1 MRKRKKEITLMF
13 LSALCCLMLLAGCGS
28 KEKNPAEGEKNEEVQ
43 SAGTDSLQEISGSG
57 EQKGTENIGEFSTED
72 VQGNS
77 YTQEMF
83 GDYDL
88 TMVNVFATWCGPC
101 ISEIPD
107 LEKLYGE
114 MKEQG
119 VNVAGI
125 VLDAADGSG
134 NPDAEAV
141 EKAKLLAEKTGA
153 SYPFLVPDTGYFGGR
168 LAGINAVPETFFVD
182 KEGNII
188 GETYSGS
195 RSFEEWKEIVAK
207 ELENISQ

>member
-13 LSALCCLMLLAGCGS
+13 LSGLCCLTLLAGCGS
-28 KEKNPAEGEKNEEVQ
+28 KENNPAEGEENEEVQ
-43 SAGTDSLQEISGSG
+43 SAGTDSFQEISDSG

-141 EKAKLLAEKTGA
+141 EKSETAGGENRGVLSVPGTGRGL
-153 SYPFLVPDTGYFGGR
+153 FRRQTCGD
-168 LAGINAVPETFFVD
+168 
-182 KEGNII
+182 
-188 GETYSGS
+188 
-195 RSFEEWKEIVAK
+195 
-207 ELENISQ
+207 